1 MGKAKKNIS
10 GTFHQAK
17 TLKWL
22 GVFVN
27 QQMITLIIVSI
38 LYLHQMCIS
47 VSGAKDWCASIAR
60 VEGRR
65 GPAVVQVV

>member
-10 GTFHQAK
+10 GTFHLAK

-27 QQMITLIIVSI
+27 QQMITLIHVSI
-38 LYLHQMCIS
+38 LYLY
-47 VSGAKDWCASIAR
+47 KLLT
-60 VEGRR
+60 
-65 GPAVVQVV
+65 

>member
-27 QQMITLIIVSI
+27 QQMITLILVSI
-38 LYLHQMCIS
+38 LYLY
-47 VSGAKDWCASIAR
+47 KLLT
-60 VEGRR
+60 
-65 GPAVVQVV
+65 